1 MCNSCKP
8 KAYVGRMVAIGKS
21 DGKPFVGYRVS
32 SRSFPN
38 RIAVAKGDIATITPK
53 DSADV
58 SKSPYISYNCIR
70 VIGERAIATNGSHTD
85 VIAEKIQQGYPPR
98 DAIALGLLTM
108 DYEKDAYNTPRIA
121 GIIDVTGL
129 GYLGIIQASGMNI
142 RGFKPEDGAFFVA
155 TYEKTDFEKLK
166 LHGSTA
172 QEIAQSMYELEFEH
186 PVCATAALWDGAF
199 EIGVYNG

>member
-1 MCNSCKP
+1 MSTP
-8 KAYVGRMVAIGKS
+8 LGSMYLGRMVAIGKS

-38 RIAVAKGDIATITPK
+38 RMAVAKDGIVSIAPK
-53 DSADV
+53 DPADL

-70 VIGERAIATNGSHTD
+70 IVGERAVTTNGSHTD
-85 VIAEKIQQGYPPR
+85 VIAEKIQQGYPAR
-98 DAIALGLLTM
+98 DALALGLLTM

-121 GIIDVTGL
+121 GIIDATGL

-142 RGFKPEDGAFFVA
+142 REFKLEDEAFFVA
-155 TYEKTDFEKLK
+155 TYEKTDFEKLE

-172 QEIAQSMYELEFEH
+172 QDIAQSMYELKFEH
-186 PVCATAALWDGAF
+186 PVCAAAALWDGEF
-199 EIGVYNG
+199 KIGVYNG